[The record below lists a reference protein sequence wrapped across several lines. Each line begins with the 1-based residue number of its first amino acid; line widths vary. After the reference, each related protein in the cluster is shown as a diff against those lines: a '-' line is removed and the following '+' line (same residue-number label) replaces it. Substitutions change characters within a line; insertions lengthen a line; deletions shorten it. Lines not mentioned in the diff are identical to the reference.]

1 MDDFSATK
9 TLIQLLRM
17 TQQFDGFLVA
27 GGRQLP
33 VDAMKRSQLLLVYS
47 GKAKRSWSVE
57 SLDDMRKSI
66 DNIDNAIVAMLAERF
81 KVTNRVGYF
90 KANNNLPVKD
100 PEREAIQHS
109 RIKELSNQYGL
120 DPELASS
127 ILGQVIDEVVLKH
140 QEIARSR

>member
-1 MDDFSATK
+1 M
-9 TLIQLLRM
+9 
-17 TQQFDGFLVA
+17 
-27 GGRQLP
+27 
-33 VDAMKRSQLLLVYS
+33 
-47 GKAKRSWSVE
+47 E